1 MQCPIVPLSLPN
13 LKPVPSCCHDVS
25 TGTPSVLQRL
35 FMGRNK
41 GLKGD
46 GAGMDI
52 RVFPPKARDSRFERS
67 MGDAL
72 RQQNEELEMQEVSPS
87 QIFVSNAFN
96 VFTYP
101 NQLEV
106 TNEEA
111 GCAT

>member
-1 MQCPIVPLSLPN
+1 
-13 LKPVPSCCHDVS
+13 
-25 TGTPSVLQRL
+25 
-35 FMGRNK
+35 MGRNK

-87 QIFVSNAFN
+87 QIRCLLAILSTISKHCFRLDVCTTIAYAPNRSGALYN
-96 VFTYP
+96 VI
-101 NQLEV
+101 L
-106 TNEEA
+106 A
-111 GCAT
+111 KKCWA